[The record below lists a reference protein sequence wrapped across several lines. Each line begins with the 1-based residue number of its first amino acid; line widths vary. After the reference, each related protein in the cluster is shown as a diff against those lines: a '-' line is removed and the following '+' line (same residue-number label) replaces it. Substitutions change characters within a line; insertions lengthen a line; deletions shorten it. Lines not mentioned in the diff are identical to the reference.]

1 MKTRHVHM
9 VQLLRQQGP
18 TTPPHPTPSHPKLR
32 ISFDKGILHGAIE
45 LNLLGKKETDRVVLD
60 TRSLDIKSVMVDG
73 VPGDF
78 QLGTKGV
85 LA

>member
-1 MKTRHVHM
+1 MYTGFSCLGNRA
-9 VQLLRQQGP
+9 L
-18 TTPPHPTPSHPKLR
+18 HPTPSFGCPDLLR

-45 LNLLGKKETDRVVLD
+45 LHLLGKKETDRVVLD

-73 VPGDF
+73 VPGEF